1 MDRRALLLG
10 GAAFMG
16 SAAVVG
22 GASLAYGA
30 VFSANESDKDFL
42 ITRSDAEWRSKLSK
56 LEYKV
61 MRKQGTER
69 AGSSLLSRE
78 KSEGT
83 YYCKGCNLALYSSKA
98 KFDSGTGWPSFSES
112 LPDAIGTK
120 EAKTFFTRSTE
131 VHCRRCGSHLGHV
144 FPDGPPPTGE
154 RHSLNGVSLI
164 FVSASE
170 ADNFLRQRSLRV
182 LRA

>member
-10 GAAFMG
+10 GAAFIG

-30 VFSANESDKDFL
+30 VFATTEEEKAFL

-61 MRKQGTER
+61 MRKRGTER
-69 AGSSLLSRE
+69 AGSSLLVRE
-78 KSEGT
+78 RSEGV
-83 YYCKGCNLALYSSKA
+83 YYCKGCNLPLYSSKA
-98 KFDSGTGWPSFSES
+98 KFDSGTGWPSFFES
-112 LPDAIGTK
+112 LPDAIGTI
-120 EAKTFFTRSTE
+120 EEETFFTRRTE

-144 FPDGPPPTGE
+144 FGDGPPPTGE
-154 RHSLNGVSLI
+154 RHSLNGVSLN
-164 FVSASE
+164 FVSAAE
-170 ADNFLRQRSLRV
+170 ADNILRKQSRRV
-182 LRA
+182 LKA